1 MAQVRDDV
9 LLAAQAAFPGG
20 DLADLAAILGLY
32 GTEPYERERERV
44 QLAIITLSGGDPD
57 KLRQLVRDAKRDYR
71 DILAWQ
77 ELGPMPAAE
86 GKQLQ
91 DKARSLIDKWG
102 KK

>member
-1 MAQVRDDV
+1 MAEVRDDV

-20 DLADLAAILGLY
+20 DLAELAAILGLY

-44 QLAIITLSGGDPD
+44 QLAIIALSGGDRD

-71 DILAWQ
+71 DVLAWQ
-77 ELGPMPAAE
+77 QLGPMPAAE
-86 GKQLQ
+86 GKKMQ
-91 DKARSLIDKWG
+91 DEARSLIEKWG